1 MAEPVVTS
9 KPMISDQFIDR
20 LEGLVEQRRLG
31 DLAILRRNA
40 GRSVGESRGAIALFY
55 RLLPARLGSREEI
68 YFLVATLFPWNIR
81 QAAEGNFGTSMAQLR
96 QKTDSE
102 SIDRR
107 MTILLD
113 ADYDTLDERSMR
125 PGELGFR
132 LRQAVKLLASHEI
145 RVNWR
150 RLLVD
155 LLNWSHPDRWVQK
168 TWAREY
174 FGVPAKSHTDED

>member
-1 MAEPVVTS
+1 MGEPVVTS
-9 KPMISDQFIDR
+9 KPTISEQFAER

-31 DLAILRRNA
+31 DLSILRRNA
-40 GRSVGESRGAIALFY
+40 GRSIGESRGAIALFY

-68 YFLVATLFPWNIR
+68 YFLVATLFPWNMR
-81 QAAEGNFGTSMAQLR
+81 PAADGNFGTSMAQLR
-96 QKTDSE
+96 RKIDSE

-107 MTILLD
+107 MAILLD
-113 ADYDTLDERSMR
+113 ADYDTLDGRNMR

-155 LLNWSHPDRWVQK
+155 LLNWSHPERWVQK
-168 TWAREY
+168 SWAREY
-174 FGVPAKSHTDED
+174 FGVPTEPDMDED